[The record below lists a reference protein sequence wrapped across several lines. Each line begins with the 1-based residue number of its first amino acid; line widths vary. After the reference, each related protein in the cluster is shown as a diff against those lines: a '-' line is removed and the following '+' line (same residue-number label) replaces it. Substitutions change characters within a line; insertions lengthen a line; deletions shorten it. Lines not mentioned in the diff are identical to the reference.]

1 MGPSS
6 VPSFVPLKGVIG
18 TLSSFGDSFFV
29 KEFKTV
35 SKTRAI
41 TLKLLNQ
48 PSRYYPREILMF
60 EIHFLHV
67 LRRNVINK
75 YNAV

>member
-1 MGPSS
+1 MPFKGLLEHFRRLEINFS
-6 VPSFVPLKGVIG
+6 LKSLELVEIH
-18 TLSSFGDSFFV
+18 
-29 KEFKTV
+29 ETV
-35 SKTRAI
+35 SKTWAI

-48 PSRYYPREILMF
+48 LSRYYPREILMF

-75 YNAV
+75 YHAV